1 MRQTIPHA
9 LDYNELSNLHR
20 QKSEVRT
27 IFVKN
32 DGKFLKIRQT
42 KLASCRQYRTDKRGL
57 KIVLSTFKN
66 VCPSLNFENRPSV
79 YRLTKKTCR
88 YGHICPRK
96 SLFGGH
102 GKNIFR
108 NTKFAPVNSSPSNFV
123 YDKNSIYYLIFGCP
137 SNIYI

>member
-1 MRQTIPHA
+1 M
-9 LDYNELSNLHR
+9 
-20 QKSEVRT
+20 RT

-66 VCPSLNFENRPSV
+66 VCPSLNFENRPSL
-79 YRLTKKTCR
+79 YRLIKKTCR
-88 YGHICPRK
+88 YGHTWPRK

-123 YDKNSIYYLIFGCP
+123 YDKNAIYYLIFGCP
-137 SNIYI
+137 SNI

>member
-1 MRQTIPHA
+1 M
-9 LDYNELSNLHR
+9 
-20 QKSEVRT
+20 RT

-57 KIVLSTFKN
+57 KIALSTFKN
-66 VCPSLNFENRPSV
+66 VCPSLNFENRPSL
-79 YRLTKKTCR
+79 YRLIMKTCR

-123 YDKNSIYYLIFGCP
+123 YAKNSIYYLIFGCP
-137 SNIYI
+137 SNLNLGENRTLMRCRMLSLIQKW

>member
-1 MRQTIPHA
+1 M
-9 LDYNELSNLHR
+9 
-20 QKSEVRT
+20 RT
-27 IFVKN
+27 IFLKN
-32 DGKFLKIRQT
+32 EGKFLKMRQT

-66 VCPSLNFENRPSV
+66 ACPSLNFENRPSL
-79 YRLTKKTCR
+79 YRLIKKTCR

-108 NTKFAPVNSSPSNFV
+108 NTKFAPVNSSPSNCV
-123 YDKNSIYYLIFGCP
+123 YDKNAIYYLIFGCP